1 MWSWWWGARASDE
14 KDDLPRAI
22 VTALVSIVAVLI
34 WFLWAARKSRKLMPP
49 LPPGP
54 RGLPVVGYLPFL
66 GTELHRKFE
75 ELAGVYGPIYK
86 VWLGQKL
93 CVVVNSP
100 SLVKEV
106 VRDQDAIFGNRD
118 PPIAGLVAS
127 YGGADIAFSQICP
140 DWKKLRKIFMREML
154 SNANLN
160 SSYTLRREE
169 VKKSIKYVYDKI
181 GTPIDLGELAFVT
194 VINAIMNMLWGD
206 TLQGGEEGTNVGAE
220 FKKLLAEQMVLF
232 GKPNVSDFFPVLARF
247 DLQGIERQAKKIFQW
262 VERILDSAIEKRM
275 NSDTGKERK
284 DILQF
289 LLELREKD
297 DTATSITMTQLKAL
311 LMDIVVAGAETTTTT
326 VEWVMAELLQHPEV
340 MRKVNE
346 ELEEV
351 VGLDSLVEE
360 SHLPKL
366 HYLDAVIKETFRL
379 HPPLPFLVPRSP
391 SQSSTIGEYYVPKG
405 TRVLLNVWVIHRDP
419 KLWENPLE
427 FQPERFL
434 NDPSKLDYSGNN
446 FKYIPFGSG
455 RRICAGIPLAER
467 TFMYTIASLIHLFE
481 WKLPQG
487 TELEFSDRFGIVTK
501 KLNPTVAV
509 PTPRLSKFELYTK

>member
-1 MWSWWWGARASDE
+1 M
-14 KDDLPRAI
+14 
-22 VTALVSIVAVLI
+22 
-34 WFLWAARKSRKLMPP
+34 
-49 LPPGP
+49 
-54 RGLPVVGYLPFL
+54 
-66 GTELHRKFE
+66 
-75 ELAGVYGPIYK
+75 
-86 VWLGQKL
+86 
-93 CVVVNSP
+93 
-100 SLVKEV
+100 
-106 VRDQDAIFGNRD
+106 
-118 PPIAGLVAS
+118 
-127 YGGADIAFSQICP
+127 
-140 DWKKLRKIFMREML
+140 
-154 SNANLN
+154 
-160 SSYTLRREE
+160 
-169 VKKSIKYVYDKI
+169 
-181 GTPIDLGELAFVT
+181 
-194 VINAIMNMLWGD
+194 
-206 TLQGGEEGTNVGAE
+206 
-220 FKKLLAEQMVLF
+220 
-232 GKPNVSDFFPVLARF
+232 
-247 DLQGIERQAKKIFQW
+247 
-262 VERILDSAIEKRM
+262 
-275 NSDTGKERK
+275 
-284 DILQF
+284 
-289 LLELREKD
+289 
-297 DTATSITMTQLKAL
+297 
-311 LMDIVVAGAETTTTT
+311 AGAETTTTT

-340 MRKVNE
+340 MKKVNE

-405 TRVLLNVWVIHRDP
+405 TQVLLNVWVIHRDP